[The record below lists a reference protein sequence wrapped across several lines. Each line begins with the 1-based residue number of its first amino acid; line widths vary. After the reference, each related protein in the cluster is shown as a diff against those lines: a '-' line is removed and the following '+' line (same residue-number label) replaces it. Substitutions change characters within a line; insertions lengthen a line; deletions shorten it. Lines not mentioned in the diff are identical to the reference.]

1 MGLGAGM
8 TDDTKD
14 APHRLR
20 FTFHEDRDI
29 LEVAYPSIMDAD
41 AVAEA
46 MGYMKTGRISSQGR
60 ALIDLT
66 DVEAI
71 TLTSED
77 LVRFANERA
86 RDFGDRSRTRQFNA
100 FYGISDSIRP
110 TLDAWTRFFPT
121 GGGPVEM
128 RLFEARHD
136 AIYWLMGRKAQS
148 EG

>member
-1 MGLGAGM
+1 M
-8 TDDTKD
+8 TDDTV
-14 APHRLR
+14 AEHGRLHIR
-20 FTFHEDRDI
+20 FHEERDI

-46 MGYMKTGRISSQGR
+46 MAYMKTGRISSQGR

-66 DVEAI
+66 EVEAI

-86 RDFGDRSRTRQFNA
+86 RDFGDRSRTRQYNA
-100 FYGISDSIRP
+100 FFGISDSIRP

-128 RLFEARHD
+128 RLFEERHD
-136 AIYWLMGRKAQS
+136 AIYWLMGRKA
-148 EG
+148 EAND

>member
-1 MGLGAGM
+1 MGADMSG
-8 TDDTKD
+8 D
-14 APHRLR
+14 ARQGQGRLR

-29 LEVAYPSIMDAD
+29 LEVAYPAVMDAD

-46 MGYMKTGRISSQGR
+46 MAYMLTGQISSQGR
-60 ALIDLT
+60 ALIDLSE
-66 DVEAI
+66 VEQI

-100 FYGISDSIRP
+100 FYGVSDAIRP
-110 TLDAWTRFFPT
+110 TVDAWTRFFPT

-128 RLFEARHD
+128 RLFEERHD
-136 AIYWLMGRKAQS
+136 AVYWLTGRKAQS

>member
-1 MGLGAGM
+1 MSSETG
-8 TDDTKD
+8 DTQG
-14 APHRLR
+14 RLH
-20 FTFHEDRDI
+20 FVYHEDRDI
-29 LEVAYPSIMDAD
+29 LEVAYPSIMDPD

-46 MGYMKTGRISSQGR
+46 MRYMQTGRISSQGR
-60 ALIDLT
+60 ALIDLSN
-66 DVEAI
+66 VEEI

-100 FYGISDSIRP
+100 FYGVSDKIHP
-110 TLDAWTRFFPT
+110 TVDAWTRFFPT

-128 RLFEARHD
+128 RLFEERHD
-136 AIYWLMGRKAQS
+136 AVYWLMGRKAQP

>member
-1 MGLGAGM
+1 MS
-8 TDDTKD
+8 DSQD
-14 APHRLR
+14 AQGRLR
-20 FTFHEDRDI
+20 FIYHDDRDI
-29 LEVAYPSIMDAD
+29 LEVAYPSLMDVA

-46 MGYMKTGRISSQGR
+46 MAYMQVGPISGQGR

-66 DVEAI
+66 AVEEI

-100 FYGISDSIRP
+100 FFGIGATIRP
-110 TLDAWTRFFPT
+110 TLEAWMRFFPT

-128 RLFEARHD
+128 RLFEERHD
-136 AIYWLMGRKAQS
+136 AIYWLMGRKAHS
-148 EG
+148 ED